1 MIGRQMRE
9 VREMREV
16 KCVMRVVVQF
26 SCFRLVSLV
35 SEKILCSLISTK
47 MRILK

>member
-9 VREMREV
+9 GS
-16 KCVMRVVVQF
+16 VVVQF

-35 SEKILCSLISTK
+35 SKKILGFLISTK
-47 MRILK
+47 MRSLE